1 LKEAF
6 VLDQRLHDLLRSHLP
21 DASERIELRDDDTLV
36 DLGIDSLRLVEF
48 IIDLEDAF
56 KITVPETE
64 MLQTNF
70 NTVASVSTM
79 VDRILQER

>member
-1 LKEAF
+1 M
-6 VLDQRLHDLLRSHLP
+6 LDQRLHDLLRSHLP
-21 DASERIELRDDDTLV
+21 EVSARIELRDDETLV

-56 KITVPETE
+56 KISVPETE

-70 NTVASVSTM
+70 STVASVSLM
-79 VDRILQER
+79 VDRILQGR